1 MAELKDISP
10 SGNSPNRQD
19 TILARVI
26 IGFFIV
32 ALLLVGGGVWWL
44 SSMAKAK
51 RTRESATL
59 WDTGTEKL
67 ASLVVMSGHDK
78 PELMEQVEGHKPAV
92 REWIHSLPTQR
103 RETLRRAAQAL
114 ADAVIAGDAEL
125 MRQMAEGD
133 LDVDRL
139 VEAGAEQTRWFID
152 IAGFSNV
159 WHRMESRHR
168 EGFQQL
174 KRTVDQGLMATALTE
189 GGPYA
194 TPTNI
199 PPELDRQLTTSMLQH
214 GSHMLAGQL
223 DLTRERTTALIHDI
237 FDSPRTVSKTGRMTL
252 AARVIGGLLLLV
264 WLYFIP
270 VGRKVMMAQG
280 QMMHATVFQFNILP
294 FIVGMSLIVSGSLW
308 FLLVLPA
315 GFLLS
320 PTFPR
325 FFMYS
330 FPVGFGWATGAHI
343 MTGLF
348 PESRAWY
355 WGGGALGVLA
365 MFIFCSVVV
374 GIVTSPPRSRL

>member
-1 MAELKDISP
+1 MTELKDLSP

-19 TILARVI
+19 AILARVI

-32 ALLLVGGGVWWL
+32 VVLLVGGGGWWL
-44 SSMAKAK
+44 SGKAKAE
-51 RTRESATL
+51 RTQKSESL
-59 WDTGTEKL
+59 WDVGTEKL
-67 ASLVVMSGHDK
+67 ATLVVMSGHDT
-78 PELMEQVEGHKPAV
+78 PELMEQVEGHTPAV
-92 REWIHSLPTQR
+92 REWIHSLPPQR
-103 RETLRRAAQAL
+103 QETLRRAAQAL

-125 MRQMAEGD
+125 MRQMADGD

-139 VEAGAEQTRWFID
+139 VEAGAEQTRWFIH

-159 WHRMESRHR
+159 WQRMESRHR

-174 KRTVDQGLMATALTE
+174 KKTVDQGLMTTALTE
-189 GGPYA
+189 SGPYA

-199 PPELDRQLTTSMLQH
+199 PPGLDQQLTTSMLQH

-223 DLTRERTTALIHDI
+223 DLTRERTTALIQDI
-237 FDSPRTVSKTGRMTL
+237 FDSPRTIRKTGRMVT
-252 AARVIGGLLLLV
+252 AARVIGGLLLLG

-308 FLLVLPA
+308 FLLVLPV
-315 GFLLS
+315 GLLLS

-348 PESRAWY
+348 PEAPAWY

-374 GIVTSPPRSRL
+374 GIVTTPSRPRL